1 MTITTT
7 EFRPRKRAIALA
19 AALLALLAAPAVRA
33 DWKLTPTF
41 NLRETYTDNVAL
53 ARDELAEGRFVTEI
67 SPGFV
72 LSNNARRFKFNSV
85 YQLHYYAFD
94 DKDVPGTKHAQNQ
107 FSADMRSVLVDDLL
121 YFDAAGAY
129 GQQAVSA
136 FGPAVNGN
144 GYATANRANVK
155 TYRLGPYLRH
165 DFGASATA
173 LLRYSHDSVS
183 AGQSGLGA
191 TRSDNL
197 SANLSS
203 GPLFRKLGWD
213 LGYTRQRLNDSRAP
227 ESTVQNASI
236 GLRYQLLQTLQ
247 FNVRG
252 GYDEYDYQSIEGPNK
267 GSFWQAGMVWEPSS
281 RSSLRA
287 SFGKRYYGDSYSL
300 DALHRS
306 RRTVWSINYNDEVT
320 TTRAQFLLP
329 ATVDTAA
336 MLDRL
341 FRADIP
347 DAAQRRLAVEAYIRA
362 TGLPASLAENINYFT
377 NRYLLQKRW
386 QASVALNSARSTA
399 VISLFDTRRDALSS
413 SETDGS
419 ITGPGSV
426 NINDNTRQRGASAL
440 FNYRISSRSGL
451 NLSLTS
457 SKSQSETTGIETD
470 NTAVR
475 LALTRQFSPRTR
487 GDLEARRTSGAAI
500 GNATYRENAL
510 SASLSMRF

>member
-7 EFRPRKRAIALA
+7 EFRPRKSAIALA
-19 AALLALLAAPAVRA
+19 AALLALLAAPCAHA
-33 DWKLTPTF
+33 DWKFTSTV

-53 ARDELAEGRFVTEI
+53 SSDELAEGRFVTEI

-72 LSNNARRFKFNSV
+72 LVNNARRFKFRSA

-94 DKDVPGTKHAQNQ
+94 DKDVPDTKHAQNQ
-107 FSADMRSVLVDDLL
+107 FNADMRSILVDDLL
-121 YFDAAGAY
+121 FFDAAGSV
-129 GQQAVSA
+129 GQHAVSA
-136 FGPAVNGN
+136 FGPQVNGN

-165 DFGASATA
+165 AFGAGATA
-173 LLRYSHDSVS
+173 LLRYSHDSVD
-183 AGQSGLGA
+183 AGQSGLGV
-191 TRSDNL
+191 TRSDSL
-197 SANLSS
+197 TANLAS

-213 LGYTRQRLNDSRAP
+213 IGYSRQRLNDTRAP
-227 ESTVQNASI
+227 ESTVQNASL

-267 GSFWQAGMVWEPSS
+267 GNFWQLGMVWEPSS
-281 RSSLRA
+281 RSSLSA
-287 SFGKRYYGDSYSL
+287 SLGKRYYGDSYTL
-300 DALHRS
+300 AALHRS

-320 TTRAQFLLP
+320 TTRGQFLLP

-347 DAAQRRLAVEAYIRA
+347 DADQRRLAVEAYIRA
-362 TGLPASLAENINYFT
+362 TGLPAALAENVNYFT

-386 QASVALNSARSTA
+386 QASAAFNGARSTA
-399 VISLFDTRRDALSS
+399 VFSLFDMRRDALSS

-419 ITGPGSV
+419 ISGPGNV

-451 NLSLTS
+451 NLSVTS
-457 SKSQSETTGIETD
+457 SKSLSETTGLETVHK
-470 NTAVR
+470 AAR
-475 LALTRQFSPRTR
+475 LAFTRQFSPRTR
-487 GDLEARRTSGAAI
+487 GDLELRRTSGPAV